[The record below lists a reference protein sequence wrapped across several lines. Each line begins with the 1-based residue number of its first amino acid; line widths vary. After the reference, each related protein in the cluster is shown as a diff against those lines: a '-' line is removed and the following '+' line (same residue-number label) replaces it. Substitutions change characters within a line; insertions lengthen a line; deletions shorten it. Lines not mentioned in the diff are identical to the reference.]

1 MTKEEF
7 NRVQWHKGMRA
18 VTRMQGIELV
28 MNVVDV
34 DFASYKIGLK
44 YMLTYISC
52 DCEYVELI
60 PDSIMAKDIIANNKS
75 KDNRISLGVSFRI
88 SALMCL
94 VLAICITV
102 GIILSKFF
110 VLWGIIMIELILF
123 CVLILPVV
131 ALLVM
136 MNDEWI

>member
-60 PDSIMAKDIIANNKS
+60 PDSIMAKEIIANNKS

-110 VLWGIIMIELILF
+110 ALWGIIMIELILF

-131 ALLVM
+131 ALLAM

>member
-7 NRVQWHKGMRA
+7 NRVQWHKGMRV

-110 VLWGIIMIELILF
+110 VLWGIIMIELIIF

-131 ALLVM
+131 ALLAM
-136 MNDEWI
+136 LNDN

>member
-18 VTRMQGIELV
+18 VTRVRGIECV

-34 DFASYKIGLK
+34 DFTSYKIGLK
-44 YMLTYISC
+44 YMFTYISS
-52 DCEYVELI
+52 DCEDVELI
-60 PDSIMAKDIIANNKS
+60 PDFIIAKDIISNNKS

-102 GIILSKFF
+102 GITLSKFF
-110 VLWGIIMIELILF
+110 VLW
-123 CVLILPVV
+123 
-131 ALLVM
+131 
-136 MNDEWI
+136 

>member
-7 NRVQWHKGMRA
+7 NQVQWHKGMRA

-102 GIILSKFF
+102 GIASSKFF
-110 VLWGIIMIELILF
+110 SLSWVITIELALF
-123 CVLILPVV
+123 GVLITPVV
-131 ALLVM
+131 ALLAM
-136 MNDEWI
+136 LNDN

>member
-34 DFASYKIGLK
+34 DFESYKIGLK

-60 PDSIMAKDIIANNKS
+60 PDSIMAKEIIANNKS

-131 ALLVM
+131 ALLAI